1 MAYSKEIFE
10 AAQAIIDERR
20 AVNERDAER
29 RRKAFAEEEPLYADL
44 LQQSI
49 LLTRDMVKCIGQ
61 GEKAKELVEQANIRR
76 RQLHLS
82 ITELL
87 RAHGYP
93 ADYLETKYTCRKCKD
108 YGFEDTAYCTCF
120 TQLLK
125 KLAFEE
131 AAENTPLTCSRFED
145 FSLDYYSAD
154 LREHMEGVLNY
165 CKDYAAT
172 FDRDSYSVLMYGETG
187 LGKTHLSLAIAGEV
201 IKKGYYVL
209 YDSTQSILN
218 RLEREH
224 FGKGSGDD
232 YEKLLMESDLLIL
245 DDLGTEFSTQ
255 FTLAA
260 LYNILNTR
268 LLRSRPTIIST
279 NLDLKGIENH
289 YTKRIASRIVGEY
302 ELLQFVGSDIRQCR
316 KAEIDA
322 GEDDDG

>member
-82 ITELL
+82 ITDLL

-131 AAENTPLTCSRFED
+131 AAENTPLTCSRVVVF
-145 FSLDYYSAD
+145 
-154 LREHMEGVLNY
+154 
-165 CKDYAAT
+165 
-172 FDRDSYSVLMYGETG
+172 
-187 LGKTHLSLAIAGEV
+187 
-201 IKKGYYVL
+201 
-209 YDSTQSILN
+209 
-218 RLEREH
+218 
-224 FGKGSGDD
+224 
-232 YEKLLMESDLLIL
+232 
-245 DDLGTEFSTQ
+245 
-255 FTLAA
+255 
-260 LYNILNTR
+260 
-268 LLRSRPTIIST
+268 
-279 NLDLKGIENH
+279 
-289 YTKRIASRIVGEY
+289 
-302 ELLQFVGSDIRQCR
+302 
-316 KAEIDA
+316 
-322 GEDDDG
+322 